1 MKRLFL
7 LGVLSCLLL
16 SAFAQVAPS
25 RTVRADTSKNKAGED
40 SVVAPLRQGGI
51 YNLNVANG
59 TLSNWAAGGD
69 DFSLTITSYLNL
81 FSYYKEGKHSW
92 DNTLDFN
99 FGYVNT
105 TSLGARKNDDR
116 LDILSKY
123 GYGVSTHWNLAALV
137 NFRTQ
142 LANGYN
148 YEDDV
153 ETLTSAFMSPGYIIV
168 SIGMDYKPGQD
179 FSLFLSPITG
189 RWVIVKDD
197 SLSAKGQ
204 YGVEPGETSLS
215 EIGAFLSANYI
226 KKFSESIQYRGRLD
240 LFSNYKNNPQNID
253 VFMTN
258 VLSFS
263 VSKVLTA
270 SWNFDLIYD
279 DDVKAFGKNGTSPA
293 LQIKSLIGIGLQVKF

>member
-1 MKRLFL
+1 MKRLL
-7 LGVLSCLLL
+7 LFGVLSCLFL
-16 SAFAQVAPS
+16 SAFAQVAPP
-25 RTVRADTSKNKAGED
+25 RGVRVDTNKNKIVGD
-40 SVVAPLRQGGI
+40 SIVAPLRQGGI

-123 GYGVSTHWNLAALV
+123 GYGVSRHWNLAALV

-179 FSLFLSPITG
+179 FS
-189 RWVIVKDD
+189 
-197 SLSAKGQ
+197 
-204 YGVEPGETSLS
+204 
-215 EIGAFLSANYI
+215 
-226 KKFSESIQYRGRLD
+226 
-240 LFSNYKNNPQNID
+240 
-253 VFMTN
+253 
-258 VLSFS
+258 
-263 VSKVLTA
+263 
-270 SWNFDLIYD
+270 
-279 DDVKAFGKNGTSPA
+279 
-293 LQIKSLIGIGLQVKF
+293 